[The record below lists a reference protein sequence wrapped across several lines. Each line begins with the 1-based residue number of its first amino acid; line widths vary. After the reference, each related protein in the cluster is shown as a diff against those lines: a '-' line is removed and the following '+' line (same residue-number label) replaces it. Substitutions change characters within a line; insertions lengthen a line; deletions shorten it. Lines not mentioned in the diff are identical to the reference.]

1 MNTTNTKETTITTK
15 NQAAQAQVTQPTLF
29 RQDIKETLR
38 SWLEPHGVFDGKFY
52 SEISYMLCMAI
63 TSDYLNELDMQ
74 NLPEPEVAGAELL
87 QRTVVAFKTFNEVF
101 AEEVGAA
108 IEGLNIPDELTPYQV
123 AKLMM
128 ALCHIRLVVDRDRYE
143 CNESGLQGPDT
154 YAVMLY
160 VADKSDIYDGES
172 DIGTYTSNFWLLIET
187 ISQRPV
193 EVEGSFVAFAGYAD
207 EVEFW
212 LRIFA
217 KKASLS
223 YFQGFMPLE
232 NGVLNCRTKELL
244 PFSPEYVFDEYTYGG
259 VYAEGEDGPV
269 IRFASGT
276 DESVD
281 DWIKSVAS
289 GNHCEELRRVLA
301 ECV

>member
-1 MNTTNTKETTITTK
+1 MNTKEILHN
-15 NQAAQAQVTQPTLF
+15 NQAAQEQVTQPTLF
-29 RQDIKETLR
+29 KKDIKETLR
-38 SWLEPHGVFDGKFY
+38 SWVGAAGVFNGKFY

-63 TSDYLNELDMQ
+63 TSDYLNDLDTQ
-74 NLPEPEVAGAELL
+74 NLPEPEVAGSELL

-101 AEEVGAA
+101 AEEVG
-108 IEGLNIPDELTPYQV
+108 ITIQGLDIPDKLTPYQV

-128 ALCHIRLVVDRDRYE
+128 ALCHIRLVVDRDKYE
-143 CNESGLQGPDT
+143 CNESGLQGPDR

-160 VADKSDIYDGES
+160 VADKSSIYDGES
-172 DIGTYTSNFWLLIET
+172 DIGTYTCNLWPIIE
-187 ISQRPV
+187 ILSPRSI
-193 EVEGSFVAFAGYAD
+193 EYSFVAFAGYVD

-223 YFQGFMPLE
+223 YFHGFMPLE

-244 PFSPEYVFDEYTYGG
+244 PFSPEYVFDECTYPG
-259 VYAEGEDGPV
+259 VYENGEDGPV
-269 IRFASGT
+269 IRIANGT

>member
-1 MNTTNTKETTITTK
+1 MNTTNTKKTTL
-15 NQAAQAQVTQPTLF
+15 NDQAAQAQVTQPTLF

-38 SWLEPHGVFDGKFY
+38 SWLEPYGVFDGKFY

-74 NLPEPEVAGAELL
+74 NLPEPEVAGSELL

-101 AEEVGAA
+101 AEEVG
-108 IEGLNIPDELTPYQV
+108 ITIQGLDIPDELTPYQV

-143 CNESGLQGPDT
+143 CNESGLQGPDR

-172 DIGTYTSNFWLLIET
+172 DIGTYTCNLWPLIET
-187 ISQRPV
+187 LSPRSIEDP
-193 EVEGSFVAFAGYAD
+193 FPAFD
-207 EVEFW
+207 RFEEEVEFW

-223 YFQGFMPLE
+223 YFHGFMPLE

-244 PFSPEYVFDEYTYGG
+244 PFSPEYVFDECTYPG
-259 VYAEGEDGPV
+259 VYENGEDGPV
-269 IRFASGT
+269 IRIANGT

>member
-1 MNTTNTKETTITTK
+1 MTKTNK
-15 NQAAQAQVTQPTLF
+15 NIINDVQIQEQVTLTQPTPCSK
-29 RQDIKETLR
+29 DIKESVR
-38 SWLEPHGVFDGKFY
+38 SWFHMIHGEKYYLELYH
-52 SEISYMLCMAI
+52 MLRMAV
-63 TSDYLNELDMQ
+63 TSDYLNDLDMQ
-74 NLPEPEVAGAELL
+74 NLPKPEVAGAELL
-87 QRTVVAFKTFNEVF
+87 QRTADAFKALKEIL
-101 AEEVGAA
+101 AEERGITLA
-108 IEGLNIPDELTPYQV
+108 LDIPDELTPYQV

-128 ALCHIRLVVDRDRYE
+128 ALCHIRLVVDKDKYE
-143 CNESGLQGPDT
+143 CGESGLWGQDT
-154 YAVMLY
+154 VMLY

-193 EVEGSFVAFAGYAD
+193 VVEGSFVAFAGYAD

-217 KKASLS
+217 KKVSLS

-244 PFSPEYVFDEYTYGG
+244 PFSPEYVFDECTYGG

-269 IRFASGT
+269 IRFAGGT
-276 DESVD
+276 ERPVD
-281 DWIKSVAS
+281 DWIKGAAS
-289 GNHCEELRRVLA
+289 GADSAELRRVLT

>member
-38 SWLEPHGVFDGKFY
+38 SWLKLDGIFDGKFY
-52 SEISYMLCMAI
+52 SEISYMLRMAV

-74 NLPEPEVAGAELL
+74 NLPEPEVAGSELL
-87 QRTVVAFKTFNEVF
+87 QRTVVAFKAFNEVF
-101 AEEVGAA
+101 AEEVG
-108 IEGLNIPDELTPYQV
+108 ITIQGLDIPDELTPYQV

-128 ALCHIRLVVDRDRYE
+128 SLCHIRLVVDRDRYE
-143 CNESGLQGPDT
+143 CNESGLQGPDR

-160 VADKSDIYDGES
+160 VADKSSIYDGES
-172 DIGTYTSNFWLLIET
+172 DIGTYTGNFRPLIR
-187 ISQRPV
+187 ILSSYSM
-193 EVEGSFVAFAGYAD
+193 EGSYLAFDGFVE

-223 YFQGFMPLE
+223 YFHGFMPLE

-244 PFSPEYVFDEYTYGG
+244 PFSPEYVFDECTYPG
-259 VYAEGEDGPV
+259 VYENGEDGPV
-269 IRFASGT
+269 IRIANGT